1 MHTGDG
7 AAKESRRVLPR
18 GGDWEGW
25 GVWGW
30 RVQTVT
36 CGRDGRWG
44 PMNSTGNCVWLGHA
58 DVNRNRRSTL

>member
-30 RVQTVT
+30 QVQTVT

-44 PMNSTGNCVWLGHA
+44 PMNSTGNCV
-58 DVNRNRRSTL
+58 